1 MSFELQREQLVEN
14 ELRILG
20 IRDEAV
26 LRAMRLVPR
35 EAFVS
40 EEMQEFAYRNAPL
53 PIGSGQTISQ
63 PLIVAHMAEA
73 LELAPHERVLEI
85 GAGSGYAA
93 AVLSRIA
100 KEVFTIERHRELAD
114 TARER
119 LKKLGY
125 ENVQVRWG
133 DGTRG
138 WPEEAPFDAIV
149 VAAGG
154 PGIPRALLQQ
164 LRIGGR
170 LVIPVGEEQDSQQLI
185 RAIRREDHEF
195 EYEELGAVQF
205 VPLIGEAGWQA
216 DEETRLPNI
225 PKPTARAGPEL
236 PELIREAA
244 EPFYSIETADLQ
256 PLLERIDDAK
266 LDSGMNR
273 FEALE
278 LQDQTP

>member
-1 MSFELQREQLVEN
+1 M
-14 ELRILG
+14 RI
-20 IRDEAV
+20 
-26 LRAMRLVPR
+26 VPR

-63 PLIVAHMAEA
+63 PLIVAQMAEA

-93 AVLSRIA
+93 AILSRIA

-119 LKKLGY
+119 LKRLGY
-125 ENVQVRWG
+125 ANVQVRWG

-154 PGIPRALLQQ
+154 PGIPRALLDQ
-164 LRIGGR
+164 LRVGGR

-185 RAIRREDHEF
+185 RAIRRGDEQF
-195 EYEELGAVQF
+195 EYEDLGAVRF
-205 VPLIGEAGWQA
+205 VPLIGEAGWRP
-216 DEETRLPNI
+216 EEESTWPSV
-225 PKPTARAGPEL
+225 PKRTAKAGPTL
-236 PELIREAA
+236 PELIRETA
-244 EPFYSIETADLQ
+244 EPFYSFTGSAIST
-256 PLLERIDDAK
+256 
-266 LDSGMNR
+266 
-273 FEALE
+273 
-278 LQDQTP
+278 